1 MGNSNKG
8 KKNGEK
14 ISSTTSIHI
23 CLIVILCLVAYFNS
37 LFNQFTYD
45 DNVIIVDNYLFRNLE
60 NLPRLF
66 GSAYFNYAQELT
78 YRPIVTISYLVDYVI
93 WGLRPFGYHL
103 TNLLLHI
110 LTAITVYSLLK
121 IIVRDAYMRPL
132 RNYIAFWGAILFSV
146 HPVNTEAVNA
156 IAFREDLIA
165 TLFYLLGLLF
175 YIKSSVGNAY
185 MRPLRIL
192 SVLCYLIAMFAK
204 EMAVT
209 LIIVIL
215 MYDVLMSSKPVG
227 DTYVGCLQN
236 IKKNIGK
243 YTLYCIAL
251 IFYLIVRFIIL
262 KNPDEGTVKYIGENF
277 FVNVLTMIKILGSYL
292 LQMLIPIGLS
302 ADYTIRPI
310 ESPFNL
316 SFLISLTGIVAIILI
331 GIIFRKKNPIISFF
345 IFFFFIGL
353 LPVMNFIPISNPRA
367 DRYLYLVSILYC
379 AILSMS
385 IVGAVRNRFA
395 DKVGNGRDRSL
406 RIFRSGKELVIP
418 VLMGIIVIFYIILT
432 IQRNRIW
439 RDDITL
445 WEDTLKKYP
454 NSKRANANL
463 GREYLKKGELNLALE
478 KLQKAVA
485 LEENNY
491 MAYVNLGIVY
501 SQLEQYDSAIE
512 ALKKAVKIFPN
523 YDKTHNTL
531 GNLYIKKKEFNRAL
545 ESYQK
550 AVKIN
555 PEFAEAYCNMGNA
568 YMELKLYKEAEASYT
583 KALEIDKNFYGAFL
597 NLGTFYTSIN
607 QDEKALECFNKAL
620 NLKPNSYR
628 PLFNMGIVKL
638 KMDRPDEAILIF
650 TKAELLNSEDANLY
664 YYMGVAYN
672 RLNDING
679 AIRSLKKAIELKPN
693 HTDAHFNLGVLYA
706 QNKKYDEAVSE
717 FEKTLQ
723 LKPDSKQAQTYLA
736 KVKRLKDEVKKN

>member
-1 MGNSNKG
+1 MSDSNEV

-14 ISSTTSIHI
+14 MSSATSVQI
-23 CLIVILCLVAYFNS
+23 CLIIVLCLAAYFNS

-45 DNVIIVDNYLFRNLE
+45 DNVIIVDNYLFRNFE

-66 GSAYFNYAQELT
+66 SGAYFNYAQEVT

-110 LTAITVYSLLK
+110 LTAITVYFLLK
-121 IIVRDAYMRPL
+121 VVVGDTYMRPL
-132 RNYIAFWGAILFSV
+132 RNYIAFWGAMLFAV
-146 HPVNTEAVNA
+146 FPINTEAVNA

-165 TLFYLLGLLF
+165 TLFYLIGLLF

-185 MRPLRIL
+185 MRSLRIL

-215 MYDVLMSSKPVG
+215 MYDVLMSSKPVRKAYIG
-227 DTYVGCLQN
+227 YLQN
-236 IKKNIGK
+236 IKKNIGR
-243 YTLYCIAL
+243 YALYYVAL
-251 IFYLIVRFIIL
+251 IFYLAVRFIIL

-292 LQMLIPIGLS
+292 LQILIPTGLS
-302 ADYTIRPI
+302 ADYTFRPI

-316 SFLISLTGIVAIILI
+316 SFLISLIFIVTIVFI

-353 LPVMNFIPISNPRA
+353 LPVMNFVPISNPRA
-367 DRYLYLVSILYC
+367 DRYLYLISISYC
-379 AILSMS
+379 SILSML
-385 IVGAVRNRFA
+385 IIGAICESTTH
-395 DKVGNGRDRSL
+395 K
-406 RIFRSGKELVIP
+406 RIFGDRKFLTRG
-418 VLMGIIVIFYIILT
+418 LMGFIVILYLILT
-432 IQRNRIW
+432 IQRNSIW

-445 WEDTLKKYP
+445 WDNTLKNFP

-463 GREYLKKGELNLALE
+463 GREYLKKGELKLALE
-478 KLQKAVA
+478 KLQKAVV
-485 LEENNY
+485 LGENNY

-501 SQLEQYDSAIE
+501 SQLEQYDNAIE

-531 GNLYIKKKEFNRAL
+531 GNLYIKKKEFNKAL

-568 YMELKLYKEAEASYT
+568 YMELRRYKEAEASYN
-583 KALEIDKNFYGAFL
+583 KALEIDKNFYEAFL
-597 NLGTFYTSIN
+597 NLGTLYTNMN
-607 QDEKALECFNKAL
+607 QDAKALEYFNKAL
-620 NLKPNSYR
+620 NLKPNSYKL
-628 PLFNMGIVKL
+628 LFNMGIVKL
-638 KMDRPDEAILIF
+638 KTDRVKEAILIF
-650 TKAELLNSEDANLY
+650 TKAELLNSKDENLY

-679 AIRSLKKAIELKPN
+679 AITALKKAIELKPN
-693 HTDAHFNLGVLYA
+693 HLDAHFNLGVLYA
-706 QNKKYDEAVSE
+706 QNKKYDEAISE

-723 LKPDSKQAQTYLA
+723 LKPDLKQAQTYLA
-736 KVKRLKDEVKKN
+736 KVKRLKNEVKKN